1 MKPKHARPCTKL
13 DETEEFKELWE
24 KVWPPIKSRY
34 DGRADARDAF
44 FRHVW
49 WRDADAKEILDAAR
63 FYARSAKPDDP
74 RLLLANWLDRGIYE
88 DLAEQERAHQE
99 RLARVQT
106 EQPARQER
114 RVILSA
120 NHFMNRAANAN

>member
-1 MKPKHARPCTKL
+1 MKKN
-13 DETEEFKELWE
+13 ESEFFVEFWN
-24 KVWPPIKSRY
+24 VWKPHQRKT
-34 DGRADARDAF
+34 DGRGLARDTFNKHVKNGADPRDIIDGAKCF
-44 FRHVW
+44 FRTMKDKDREFVPLSQTW
-49 WRDADAKEILDAAR
+49 LNRES
-63 FYARSAKPDDP
+63 YA
-74 RLLLANWLDRGIYE
+74 